1 MRKNLCFILFYWFC
15 GLGRPHH
22 VFFFAFDLVHSSCLS
37 MEESVYVILSC
48 KLLIMS
54 LITFRLRPGLY
65 DALLVYYSFNE
76 KLTKTMINT
85 DGYAK

>member
-1 MRKNLCFILFYWFC
+1 MS
-15 GLGRPHH
+15 
-22 VFFFAFDLVHSSCLS
+22 FFFAFDLVHSSCLS

-54 LITFRLRPGLY
+54 LITFRLRPGY
-65 DALLVYYSFNE
+65 MMHYYSFNQ